1 MKKVV
6 IASGVRTPI
15 GDFGG
20 SLQSVKPLDLMM
32 TVMKESLRR
41 AQLEKVDLD
50 QVIVGNCFAPVE
62 QNIARV
68 ASLLMLVKAH
78 T

>member
-20 SLQSVKPLDLMM
+20 SLQPVKPIDLMM
-32 TVMKESLRR
+32 TVMEEGLRR
-41 AQLEKVDLD
+41 AQVKKEDLD
-50 QVIVGNCFAPVE
+50 QVIVGN
-62 QNIARV
+62 
-68 ASLLMLVKAH
+68 
-78 T
+78 